1 MNRVCFALLLGLAGS
16 ALARP
21 WSEDVIYF
29 ALTDRFADGDA
40 SNNVP
45 PGSDPS
51 LYDASHQDI
60 SRYHGG
66 DLRGLEHA
74 IASGYFNDLGITA
87 IWITPPVKNVWRSGF
102 DLGGPKTG
110 YHGYWAQDFLDIDP
124 HLTSAKALDGKPY
137 SSGPDGRMKHYKDL
151 VTLAHSKGLKIIQD
165 VVMNH
170 AGPVFYYDTNGDGR
184 FDREAENEWIQP
196 YKRDGFY
203 PNAMWADLPEW
214 NLHRTA
220 PEGPVERLGVK
231 IPTTGIL
238 SKLET
243 YSRKGFSNE
252 SLGKTDG
259 EEVAC
264 DFFSLRDIWTAPG
277 GAPCDALVEEFVE
290 IYAFYLTTVG
300 VDGLRVDTVKHVH
313 PAFWDAFTERLRAK
327 LGDQAKDKLFFGE
340 VYDDKPAVLGSFT
353 WRSDWPQ
360 RKDPALD
367 SLLDFSFCFAAREYL
382 RAAGGSYGSSSKLES
397 VIRSKDEDGPNGRPL
412 YNPNPGPDGLNAR
425 QKSITFLENHDGLN
439 RFRVAGVTERRNEL
453 AQALVMTTAGIPCVY
468 YGTELGLPD
477 EKGRIGQDGE
487 TGRLTLDLSDAAQGR
502 ERRNSE
508 SFTSLSRLTKLRST
522 IPVLRTGATVPLW
535 GDSPES
541 SEDDGVFAFARVG
554 SQAGEFAIV
563 VINASDVE
571 RVTGAAQWSMRLV
584 GPSGKSLAADGSQL
598 RRVVAVGPPDAAP
611 FTATLGSTDGIS
623 SAKLSVPAQSLVIYL
638 PVNSAP

>member
-1 MNRVCFALLLGLAGS
+1 MNRVCFALLLGLVGS

-45 PGSDPS
+45 PGSDPA

-66 DLRGLEHA
+66 DFRGLEHA

-124 HLTSAKALDGKPY
+124 HLTSAKALDGTSYPD
-137 SSGPDGRMKHYKDL
+137 GPKGRMKHYKDL

-184 FDREAENEWIQP
+184 FERDAENEWIQP

-203 PNAMWADLPEW
+203 PNAMSADIPEW

-259 EEVAC
+259 EEITC

-277 GAPCDALVEEFVE
+277 SAQFDALVDEFVE

-313 PAFWDAFTERLRAK
+313 PAFWDAFTERLRTK
-327 LGDQAKDKLFFGE
+327 LGDQAKDISYGGAEFAPIL
-340 VYDDKPAVLGSFT
+340 
-353 WRSDWPQ
+353 RCQ
-360 RKDPALD
+360 REFVIRAREARD
-367 SLLDFSFCFAAREYL
+367 SLAKGRGQEHFIAARAVAPGDV
-382 RAAGGSYGSSSKLES
+382 AAAR
-397 VIRSKDEDGPNGRPL
+397 VIAVTNRDATGEFEFDIGR
-412 YNPNPGPDGLNAR
+412 R
-425 QKSITFLENHDGLN
+425 TQET
-439 RFRVAGVTERRNEL
+439 RRG
-453 AQALVMTTAGIPCVY
+453 A
-468 YGTELGLPD
+468 
-477 EKGRIGQDGE
+477 
-487 TGRLTLDLSDAAQGR
+487 GR
-502 ERRNSE
+502 EQEQRCSGAKAIHG
-508 SFTSLSRLTKLRST
+508 SR
-522 IPVLRTGATVPLW
+522 
-535 GDSPES
+535 E
-541 SEDDGVFAFARVG
+541 
-554 SQAGEFAIV
+554 
-563 VINASDVE
+563 
-571 RVTGAAQWSMRLV
+571 
-584 GPSGKSLAADGSQL
+584 
-598 RRVVAVGPPDAAP
+598 
-611 FTATLGSTDGIS
+611 
-623 SAKLSVPAQSLVIYL
+623 
-638 PVNSAP
+638 